1 MDIPSKAAEII
12 QELAAHGFEAYAV
25 GGCVRDSIL
34 GRKPRTGILPHLPGR
49 SRSKQFSRGLWIRG
63 LNMAR

>member
-34 GRKPRTGILPHLPGR
+34 GRKPEDWDITT
-49 SRSKQFSRGLWIRG
+49 S
-63 LNMAR
+63 ARPEAGQSNFPEDCGYGD